1 MKKILF
7 CLMLLAGFAAANTC
21 TDLVVNNNESFFTFA
36 NVHRDSSYF
45 LENGNNAW
53 SHKYFWSDG
62 KLDSLRFDP
71 MRESESPSVEYIYW
85 NADQTA
91 LTGKNSEIII
101 TQRKSGDTI
110 IYTQKDFYIGEL
122 EDSVTYKKI
131 DGHIYSLNYT
141 PGGPDWSDIWNFSD
155 FYLSNDTAFYER
167 IYDYYTDNPRHNTQ
181 FIVGDPENDLKC
193 LEYEIIENEPKLRE
207 TIELVYTENGF
218 MFKYL
223 RGSGENSY
231 LREFFF
237 VNNEEG
243 TTGLR
248 NKQRPA
254 VKISP
259 KARYFDLLGR
269 YKFSK

>member
-1 MKKILF
+1 MKNFLF
-7 CLMLLAGFAAANTC
+7 SLLLLAGFAAANTC
-21 TDLVVNNNESFFTFA
+21 TDLIANNNDSFFA
-36 NVHRDSSYF
+36 YGDVHRDSSYF

-248 NKQRPA
+248 KQRPA